1 MYLPYY
7 MYIYEKQIDSRSP
20 DQLQII
26 CFFTNICLKYME
38 FDFKKIERQNVTF
51 KITRI
56 AR

>member
-7 MYIYEKQIDSRSP
+7 MYIYEKQIDSRSA
-20 DQLQII
+20 DQLQNI

-56 AR
+56 AG

>member
-7 MYIYEKQIDSRSP
+7 MYTYEKQIDSRSA